1 MVHHLILGVL
11 RAERT
16 AHVGD
21 VTDRARIDDGDAHV
35 VRRVEVSGVGHHV
48 AVAAER
54 GGLLVDGGLGVGNAY
69 AQFDRSRDVGH
80 GIPGVEIVSA
90 DLVGRL
96 VDRDFGRK
104 RRHVEFFPSQFD
116 RFGLRAER
124 CDDLVAVVGLV
135 VDPYVGAETIR
146 PAVFEQYVRDHLHDG
161 LRAVECR
168 AVLPHVL
175 DGGRM
180 VGAPADA
187 ARDVAR
193 LGRIAGCVTE
203 GDARFGRGALA
214 HEGDA
219 GRGEVLQFEGRGVDD
234 LRRTLATVG
243 ADAETVGFVQFET
256 AVDRVALHV
265 AGRESDFAGRSL
277 VAGAHPDRESVL
289 RIALVVPRDADFRVA
304 DPFGRDIGRR
314 RQRRLGR
321 LPALRFRAGGEHR
334 RGQNR
339 E

>member
-1 MVHHLILGVL
+1 MVAL
-11 RAERT
+11 A
-16 AHVGD
+16 
-21 VTDRARIDDGDAHV
+21 
-35 VRRVEVSGVGHHV
+35 S
-48 AVAAER
+48 
-54 GGLLVDGGLGVGNAY
+54 GNAY

-193 LGRIAGCVTE
+193 LGRIAGV
-203 GDARFGRGALA
+203 RNGRRCTIRSRCSQA

-321 LPALRFRAGGEHR
+321 LPPSDSEQAASIAVARTVNKSR
-334 RGQNR
+334 RIIFFACF
-339 E
+339 

>member
-1 MVHHLILGVL
+1 M
-11 RAERT
+11 
-16 AHVGD
+16 
-21 VTDRARIDDGDAHV
+21 
-35 VRRVEVSGVGHHV
+35 VRRSSRCRTRRCAPGPYCGV
-48 AVAAER
+48 R
-54 GGLLVDGGLGVGNAY
+54 N
-69 AQFDRSRDVGH
+69 
-80 GIPGVEIVSA
+80 
-90 DLVGRL
+90 GR
-96 VDRDFGRK
+96 R
-104 RRHVEFFPSQFD
+104 
-116 RFGLRAER
+116 
-124 CDDLVAVVGLV
+124 
-135 VDPYVGAETIR
+135 
-146 PAVFEQYVRDHLHDG
+146 
-161 LRAVECR
+161 
-168 AVLPHVL
+168 
-175 DGGRM
+175 
-180 VGAPADA
+180 
-187 ARDVAR
+187 
-193 LGRIAGCVTE
+193 
-203 GDARFGRGALA
+203 ARFGRGALA